1 MLNINTDME
10 FIEEQ
15 KECSYYDD
23 KISDTRYRI
32 QHDCDANTAYG
43 LLERGWRRFGKM
55 SFVPECKGCKDCIS
69 IRIDVK
75 KYEFS
80 KSEKR
85 VLSKNKDIEVYVQE
99 PSLSME
105 HIDLYNKYHKHMQ
118 GKKDWKYNDISPD
131 DYYSSYV
138 DGAQNYGKE
147 ILYLI
152 HGKLVAV
159 ALCDFFSKG
168 ISSVYCYYDHDYDY
182 LSLGKFSILM
192 QLKIAKEN
200 NIPFIY
206 LGYWIKD
213 HFSMGYKEK
222 YQPFEYLIN
231 RPTVEEIPIWRDYE

>member
-1 MLNINTDME
+1 
-10 FIEEQ
+10 
-15 KECSYYDD
+15 
-23 KISDTRYRI
+23 
-32 QHDCDANTAYG
+32 
-43 LLERGWRRFGKM
+43 
-55 SFVPECKGCKDCIS
+55 
-69 IRIDVK
+69 
-75 KYEFS
+75 
-80 KSEKR
+80 
-85 VLSKNKDIEVYVQE
+85 
-99 PSLSME
+99 
-105 HIDLYNKYHKHMQ
+105 MQ

-152 HGKLVAV
+152 DGKLVAV

-168 ISSVYCYYDHDYDY
+168 ISSVYCYYDHDYDH